1 MRSRS
6 NVTWFSTKVRY
17 QKTMED
23 GSEKVVTENY
33 LVDALS
39 FTEAESAIT
48 DEMSVYVSGEF
59 QVSGIAKAAY
69 HEVFFSDVD
78 DDDKW
83 YKAKLQ

>member
-1 MRSRS
+1 MLLG
-6 NVTWFSTKVRY
+6 FQTKVRY

-59 QVSGIAKAAY
+59 QVSGIGKGC
-69 HEVFFSDVD
+69 
-78 DDDKW
+78 
-83 YKAKLQ
+83 LR